1 MHLMTLNAVVQEVG
15 LWLLTLYAEEKV
27 WVLLLG
33 VVLKTVSLIELVD
46 EMVVTVQAFLSWLL
60 EI

>member
-1 MHLMTLNAVVQEVG
+1 MHLMTLYAVVQEVG
-15 LWLLTLYAEEKV
+15 LWLLTLYVEEKV

-33 VVLKTVSLIELVD
+33 AVLKTVSLIELVD
-46 EMVVTVQAFLSWLL
+46 EMVVTVQAFFSWLL

>member
-1 MHLMTLNAVVQEVG
+1 MHLMTLYAVVQEVG

-33 VVLKTVSLIELVD
+33 AVLKTVSLIELVD
-46 EMVVTVQAFLSWLL
+46 EMVVTVQAFFSWLL

>member
-1 MHLMTLNAVVQEVG
+1 MHLMTLYAVAQEVG

-33 VVLKTVSLIELVD
+33 AVLKTVSLIELVD
-46 EMVVTVQAFLSWLL
+46 EMVVTVQAFFSWLL

>member
-1 MHLMTLNAVVQEVG
+1 MHLMTLYAVVQEVG
-15 LWLLTLYAEEKV
+15 LSLLTLYAEEKV

-33 VVLKTVSLIELVD
+33 AVLKTVSLIELVD
-46 EMVVTVQAFLSWLL
+46 EMVVTVQAFFSWLL

>member
-1 MHLMTLNAVVQEVG
+1 MQEVG

-33 VVLKTVSLIELVD
+33 AVLKTVSLIELVD
-46 EMVVTVQAFLSWLL
+46 EMVVTVQAFFSWLL

>member
-1 MHLMTLNAVVQEVG
+1 MHLMALYAVVQEVG

-33 VVLKTVSLIELVD
+33 AVLKTVSLIELVD
-46 EMVVTVQAFLSWLL
+46 EMVVTVQAFFSWLL

>member
-1 MHLMTLNAVVQEVG
+1 MHLMTLYAIVQEVG
-15 LWLLTLYAEEKV
+15 LQLLTLYAEEKV

-33 VVLKTVSLIELVD
+33 VMLVIVSLMELAD
-46 EMVVTVQAFLSWLL
+46 EMVMTVQAFFSWLL

>member
-1 MHLMTLNAVVQEVG
+1 MHLMTLYAVVQEVG
-15 LWLLTLYAEEKV
+15 LWLLTLYSEEKV

-33 VVLKTVSLIELVD
+33 AVLKTVSLIELVD
-46 EMVVTVQAFLSWLL
+46 EMVVTVQAFFSWLL

>member
-1 MHLMTLNAVVQEVG
+1 MHLMTLYAEVQEVG
-15 LWLLTLYAEEKV
+15 LQLLTLYAEENV

-33 VVLKTVSLIELVD
+33 VVLVTMSVMELAY
-46 EMVVTVQAFLSWLL
+46 EMVVTMQAFFSWLL

>member
-1 MHLMTLNAVVQEVG
+1 MYLMTLYAVVQEVG

-33 VVLKTVSLIELVD
+33 AVLKAVSLIVGGGTLR
-46 EMVVTVQAFLSWLL
+46 AFVYTCGSK
-60 EI
+60 